1 MLRVRRSDFGGG
13 QRRPVALIILDGF
26 GSYKPYPG
34 NAVRLAHTPN
44 VDRWN
49 TIFPHTEMTASGR
62 DVGLPA
68 GQMGNSEVGHLN
80 LGAGFIVNQWITR
93 LDKAIDFCSVNHIK
107 LYRMTS
113 ALFPF
118 ADTDLGEAVL
128 HSMTEELRKTGD
140 RALSMGIRLVL
151 HPDQFVVLSSDKL
164 SVVENSIKIL
174 ATHALILDMLGQ
186 PRSPQALMNIHGGK
200 SDRTSQLKSVIRDLP
215 ESIRSR
221 LTFENDEYAY
231 SSSEILEVCLDTGVP
246 MVFDAHHHVIHEHLE
261 SYDDPS
267 VAEMLAAARTSW
279 SVPEWQ
285 LVHISNGREFFADP
299 RHSDLITDMPNCYY
313 DAPWIEVEAKFKE
326 LAIEKLRA
334 EWLSANVPQFS
345 NVS

>member
-1 MLRVRRSDFGGG
+1 MSGINQVLEKNKLPELGLVCITTSD
-13 QRRPVALIILDGF
+13 
-26 GSYKPYPG
+26 
-34 NAVRLAHTPN
+34 AVRFRTVTRKRL
-44 VDRWN
+44 
-49 TIFPHTEMTASGR
+49 
-62 DVGLPA
+62 L
-68 GQMGNSEVGHLN
+68 QLSEIEQETVLRELYADN
-80 LGAGFIVNQWITR
+80 LKR
-93 LDKAIDFCSVNHIK
+93 LDKAIDFCSVNQIK

-128 HSMTEELRKTGD
+128 HSMTEELRNTGD
-140 RALSMGIRLVL
+140 RALSLGIRLVL
-151 HPDQFVVLSSDKL
+151 HPDQFVVLSSDKV

-174 ATHALILDMLGQ
+174 AAHALILDMLGQ

-261 SYDDPS
+261 TYDDPS
-267 VAEMLAAARTSW
+267 VAEMLAAARTTW
-279 SVPEWQ
+279 PVPEWQ
-285 LVHISNGREFFADP
+285 LVHISNGKDFFADP
-299 RHSDLITDMPNCYY
+299 RHSDLITEMPNCYY
-313 DAPWIEVEAKFKE
+313 QAPWIEVEAKFKE

-334 EWLSANVPQFS
+334 EWLSANVPHFS

>member
-1 MLRVRRSDFGGG
+1 MSEINQVLEKDKLPELGLVCITTSD
-13 QRRPVALIILDGF
+13 
-26 GSYKPYPG
+26 
-34 NAVRLAHTPN
+34 AVRFRTVTRKRLLQLSE
-44 VDRWN
+44 
-49 TIFPHTEMTASGR
+49 TEQETVLR
-62 DVGLPA
+62 ELYTD
-68 GQMGNSEVGHLN
+68 N
-80 LGAGFIVNQWITR
+80 LKR
-93 LDKAIDFCSVNHIK
+93 LDKAIDFCSVNQIK

-140 RALSMGIRLVL
+140 RALSLGIRLVL

-231 SSSEILEVCLDTGVP
+231 SSSEILEVCLDTGVA

-261 SYDDPS
+261 TYDDPS
-267 VAEMLAAARTSW
+267 VAEMLAAARTTW
-279 SVPEWQ
+279 SVPESQ
-285 LVHISNGREFFADP
+285 LVHISNGKEFFADP
-299 RHSDLITDMPNCYY
+299 RHSDLITEMPNCYY
-313 DAPWIEVEAKFKE
+313 QAPWIEVEAKFKE

>member
-1 MLRVRRSDFGGG
+1 MSGINQVLEKDKLPELGLVCITTSD
-13 QRRPVALIILDGF
+13 
-26 GSYKPYPG
+26 
-34 NAVRLAHTPN
+34 AVRFRTVTRKRL
-44 VDRWN
+44 
-49 TIFPHTEMTASGR
+49 
-62 DVGLPA
+62 L
-68 GQMGNSEVGHLN
+68 QLSEIEQETVLRELYTDN
-80 LGAGFIVNQWITR
+80 LKR
-93 LDKAIDFCSVNHIK
+93 LDKAIDFCSVNQIK

-118 ADTDLGEAVL
+118 SDTDLGEAVL

-140 RALSMGIRLVL
+140 RALSLGIRLVL

-174 ATHALILDMLGQ
+174 AAHALILDMLGQ

-261 SYDDPS
+261 TYDDPS
-267 VAEMLAAARTSW
+267 VAEMLAAARTTW

-285 LVHISNGREFFADP
+285 LVHISNGKDFFADP
-299 RHSDLITDMPNCYY
+299 RHSDLITEMPNCYY
-313 DAPWIEVEAKFKE
+313 QAPWIEVEAKFKE

>member
-1 MLRVRRSDFGGG
+1 MSGINQVLEKDKLPELGLVCITTSD
-13 QRRPVALIILDGF
+13 
-26 GSYKPYPG
+26 
-34 NAVRLAHTPN
+34 AVRFRTVTRKRLLQLSE
-44 VDRWN
+44 
-49 TIFPHTEMTASGR
+49 TEQETVLR
-62 DVGLPA
+62 ELYTD
-68 GQMGNSEVGHLN
+68 N
-80 LGAGFIVNQWITR
+80 LKR
-93 LDKAIDFCSVNHIK
+93 LDKAIDFCSVNQIK

-128 HSMTEELRKTGD
+128 HSMTEELRNTGD
-140 RALSMGIRLVL
+140 RALSLGIRLVL

-174 ATHALILDMLGQ
+174 AAHALILDMLGQ

-261 SYDDPS
+261 TYDDPS
-267 VAEMLAAARTSW
+267 VAEMLAAARTTW

-285 LVHISNGREFFADP
+285 LVHISNGKDFFADP
-299 RHSDLITDMPNCYY
+299 RHSDLITEMPNCYY
-313 DAPWIEVEAKFKE
+313 QAPWIEVEAKFKE

>member
-1 MLRVRRSDFGGG
+1 MSGINQVLEKDKLPELGLVCITTSD
-13 QRRPVALIILDGF
+13 
-26 GSYKPYPG
+26 
-34 NAVRLAHTPN
+34 AVRFRTVTRKRLLQLSE
-44 VDRWN
+44 
-49 TIFPHTEMTASGR
+49 TEQETVLR
-62 DVGLPA
+62 ELYTD
-68 GQMGNSEVGHLN
+68 N
-80 LGAGFIVNQWITR
+80 LKR
-93 LDKAIDFCSVNHIK
+93 LDKAIDFCSVNQIK

-128 HSMTEELRKTGD
+128 HSMTEELRNTGD
-140 RALSMGIRLVL
+140 RALSLGIRLVL

-174 ATHALILDMLGQ
+174 AAHALILDMLGQ

-261 SYDDPS
+261 TYDDPS
-267 VAEMLAAARTSW
+267 VAEMLAAARTTW
-279 SVPEWQ
+279 SVPESQ
-285 LVHISNGREFFADP
+285 LVHISNGRDFFADP
-299 RHSDLITDMPNCYY
+299 RHSDLITEMPNCYY
-313 DAPWIEVEAKFKE
+313 QAPWIEVEAKFKE

>member
-1 MLRVRRSDFGGG
+1 MSNINQVLEKDKLPELGLVCITTSNEVRFRTVTRKRLLQLSETEQETVLRELYTD
-13 QRRPVALIILDGF
+13 
-26 GSYKPYPG
+26 
-34 NAVRLAHTPN
+34 
-44 VDRWN
+44 
-49 TIFPHTEMTASGR
+49 
-62 DVGLPA
+62 
-68 GQMGNSEVGHLN
+68 N
-80 LGAGFIVNQWITR
+80 LKR
-93 LDKAIDFCSVNHIK
+93 LDKAIDFCSANQIK

-128 HSMTEELRKTGD
+128 HSMTEELRNTGD
-140 RALSMGIRLVL
+140 RALSLGIRLVL
-151 HPDQFVVLSSDKL
+151 HPDQFVVLSSDKV

-200 SDRTSQLKSVIRDLP
+200 SDRSSQLKSVIRDLP

-261 SYDDPS
+261 TYDDPS
-267 VAEMLAAARTSW
+267 VAEMLAAARTTW

-299 RHSDLITDMPNCYY
+299 RHSDLITEMPNCYY
-313 DAPWIEVEAKFKE
+313 QAPWIEVEAKFKE

-345 NVS
+345 TVS

>member
-1 MLRVRRSDFGGG
+1 MSEINQVLEKDKLPELGLVCITTSD
-13 QRRPVALIILDGF
+13 
-26 GSYKPYPG
+26 
-34 NAVRLAHTPN
+34 AVRFRTVTRKRL
-44 VDRWN
+44 
-49 TIFPHTEMTASGR
+49 
-62 DVGLPA
+62 L
-68 GQMGNSEVGHLN
+68 QLSEIEQETVLRELYTDN
-80 LGAGFIVNQWITR
+80 LKR
-93 LDKAIDFCSVNHIK
+93 LDKAIDFCCVNQIK

-128 HSMTEELRKTGD
+128 HSMTEELRNTGD
-140 RALSMGIRLVL
+140 RALSLGIRLVL

-174 ATHALILDMLGQ
+174 AAHALILDMLGQ

-261 SYDDPS
+261 TYDDPS
-267 VAEMLAAARTSW
+267 VAEMLAAARTTW

-285 LVHISNGREFFADP
+285 LVHISNGKEFFADP
-299 RHSDLITDMPNCYY
+299 RHSDLITEMPNCYY
-313 DAPWIEVEAKFKE
+313 QAPWIEVEAKFKE